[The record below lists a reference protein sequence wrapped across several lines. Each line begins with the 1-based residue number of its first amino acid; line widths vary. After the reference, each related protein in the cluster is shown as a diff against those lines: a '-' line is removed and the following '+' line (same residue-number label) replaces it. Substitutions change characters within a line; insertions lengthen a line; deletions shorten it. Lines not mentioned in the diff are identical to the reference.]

1 MKNGCSIW
9 SVSERRKRGKN
20 IEQREPRRL
29 PRQRLPLT
37 VLCSLSGLGGRRAQ
51 AVTACSRSRRHGDSE
66 STSAP
71 AAVLLVTR
79 LTHESE
85 SLAPDARG
93 AA

>member
-37 VLCSLSGLGGRRAQ
+37 VLCSLSGLGGRRAP
-51 AVTACSRSRRHGDSE
+51 AVTACFRSVTPSRRLGVNFRPGGGVTSDTPDSR
-66 STSAP
+66 
-71 AAVLLVTR
+71 VRVTG
-79 LTHESE
+79 S
-85 SLAPDARG
+85 
-93 AA
+93 